1 MMKRTHM
8 FAGDA
13 AVINF
18 ISINNILFFPIA
30 VLGAIIPDWDY
41 KIGLK
46 HRGITHTA
54 VALIITTSLF
64 SMFNLL

>member
-8 FAGDA
+8 FAGA
-13 AVINF
+13 ASVINF
-18 ISINNILFFPIA
+18 ISINNILFFPVA

-46 HRGITHTA
+46 HRGIKHI
-54 VALIITTSLF
+54 LY
-64 SMFNLL
+64 